1 MENQAMKSDLTVEKL
16 EKELAEAEKKL
27 EKTEK
32 LIEAVKRDLEPIE
45 DNYEMNSNY
54 NDFKDEEQR

>member
-1 MENQAMKSDLTVEKL
+1 MKSDLTVEKL
-16 EKELAEAEKKL
+16 EKELAGAEKKL

-54 NDFKDEEQR
+54 NDFKDEEKR